1 MADQH
6 RSGAD
11 PATASTASDAASIV
25 DPTGAVDAH
34 EPKQWAAGIPAV
46 ANSFR
51 HGIEQMGLPRTARVF
66 GRLNQ
71 DRGFDCP
78 SCAWP
83 DPEAGHRHVAEFCES
98 GAKAVAWEATKRRVD
113 REFFARHPV
122 AELDEQ
128 SEWWLGQQ
136 GRLTE
141 PMYLRAGGTHY
152 EPVSWDEANSI
163 MARHLRALPS
173 ADDAVFYTSGR
184 TSNEAAFLYQLMV
197 RAYGTNNLPDCSN
210 MCHESSGTAMSEQI
224 GIGKGA
230 VTLESLE
237 KAELIA
243 GQNPGTNAP
252 RMLTHLERAKENGA
266 VIVAVNPLPEAGLI
280 RFKNPQTPRGLVG
293 PGTALADDHLQ
304 IRLGGDHAL
313 FRAVGHL
320 LVAAELAAPGTVV
333 DRAFIDDHTAG
344 YDAYVEAVRE
354 IDWAATKLATGLQR
368 SEIEALARRFTGSK
382 ATVVCWAMGLTQH
395 VHAVMTIQ
403 EIVNVLLLQGNIG
416 KDGAGPCPV
425 RGHSNVQGDR
435 TMGIWEQM
443 PQSFLDALEAE
454 FGFTPPTAHGI
465 DATATVQ
472 RLRDKS
478 VRVFFGMGGNFAM
491 ATPDTPVVHEG
502 LRACDLTVHVS
513 TKLNRSHTVT
523 GTEALILPCLG
534 RTDRD
539 STSRGDQGVTVEDS
553 QGQVHLSRG
562 RLDPPSE
569 HCRSE
574 VAIVAGLA
582 HQIVPGVG
590 TIDWRALGE
599 DNDLIR
605 DHIARVVP
613 DFADYNDRVREPGG
627 FLLPHKPRDLRE
639 FDTPS
644 GKAEFLAGSVPP
656 LEVPEGRL
664 LLQTIRSHDQ
674 FNTTIYGH
682 ADRYRGISGNRRVV
696 LVNPDDLHRL
706 GFHAGQVVDVV
717 SEFEGVDRRAEGF
730 TLVAY
735 PTAAGCAASYYPET
749 NVLMSADHVAL
760 RSNTPVAKALVVR
773 FEAR

>member
-6 RSGAD
+6 PPSHPAGAV
-11 PATASTASDAASIV
+11 PEALSSF

-34 EPKQWAAGIPAV
+34 APKQWAAGLPAV
-46 ANSFR
+46 VNSLR
-51 HGIEQMGLPRTARVF
+51 HGVEQMGLPRTARVF

-71 DRGFDCP
+71 AQGFDCP

-83 DPEAGHRHVAEFCES
+83 DPEAGDRHVAEFCES

-113 REFFARHPV
+113 REFFARHSID
-122 AELDEQ
+122 ELDGQ

-141 PMYLRAGGTHY
+141 PMHRAPGASHY
-152 EPVSWDEANSI
+152 TPVSWDEANAI
-163 MARHLRALPS
+163 MARHLTGLPTP
-173 ADDAVFYTSGR
+173 DDAVFYTSGR

-210 MCHESSGTAMSEQI
+210 MCHESSGTAMTEQI

-237 KAELIA
+237 QAELIVIA

-280 RFKNPQTPRGLVG
+280 RFKNPQTPHGLVG
-293 PGTALADDHLQ
+293 PGTALADDYLQ
-304 IRLGGDHAL
+304 VRLGGDHAL

-320 LVAAELAAPGTVV
+320 LVAAEQAAPGTVV
-333 DRAFIDDHTAG
+333 DRDFLDAFTAG
-344 YDAYVEAVRE
+344 YDDYVDAVRE
-354 IDWAATKLATGLQR
+354 IDWAATELATGLKR
-368 SEIEALARRFTGSK
+368 SEIEALATRFTESK

-416 KDGAGPCPV
+416 KDGAGPCPI

-443 PQSFLDALEAE
+443 SQKFLDDLGAE
-454 FGFTPPTAHGI
+454 FGFTPPTEHGV
-465 DATATVQ
+465 DATATVK

-502 LRACDLTVHVS
+502 LRACNLTVHVS

-539 STSRGDQGVTVEDS
+539 ATPRGDQGVTVEDS

-562 RLDPPSE
+562 RLEPPSAQ
-569 HCRSE
+569 CRSE

-582 HQIVPGVG
+582 AWIVPGVG
-590 TIDWRALGE
+590 AMDWAALSQ

-605 DHIARVVP
+605 EHISRVVP
-613 DFADYNDRVREPGG
+613 NFEDYNSRVRVPGG

-644 GKAEFLAGSVPP
+644 GKAEFLAGSVPM

-706 GFHAGQVVDVV
+706 GFHQGQVVDVV
-717 SEFEGVDRRAEGF
+717 SEFEGTDRRAEGF
-730 TLVAY
+730 TLVSY
-735 PTAAGCAASYYPET
+735 PTAEGCAAAYYPET

-760 RSNTPVAKALVVR
+760 RSNTPVAKALVIR